1 MMRNLILFTLLLP
14 LLVACS
20 NIRSKQ
26 PVGKEP
32 IDLSTQANGVAWQN
46 IVGHWLN
53 AEGETTQIT
62 IVNANKGVLHCQSE
76 DEEVQP
82 VTIRQVGGAYFL
94 NVRNEEGEY
103 HWMQFEVNDEMT
115 ELILWE
121 PDRAKFRKLIV
132 EKKIKG
138 TNDPLEK
145 RDEQG
150 QPTAWIAP
158 GALIDDPS
166 GAWIHAMLTGEHGV
180 LVDWKKPMV
189 LRKKAKK

>member
-1 MMRNLILFTLLLP
+1 
-14 LLVACS
+14 
-20 NIRSKQ
+20 
-26 PVGKEP
+26 
-32 IDLSTQANGVAWQN
+32 
-46 IVGHWLN
+46 
-53 AEGETTQIT
+53 
-62 IVNANKGVLHCQSE
+62 
-76 DEEVQP
+76 
-82 VTIRQVGGAYFL
+82 
-94 NVRNEEGEY
+94 
-103 HWMQFEVNDEMT
+103 MQFEVNDEMT